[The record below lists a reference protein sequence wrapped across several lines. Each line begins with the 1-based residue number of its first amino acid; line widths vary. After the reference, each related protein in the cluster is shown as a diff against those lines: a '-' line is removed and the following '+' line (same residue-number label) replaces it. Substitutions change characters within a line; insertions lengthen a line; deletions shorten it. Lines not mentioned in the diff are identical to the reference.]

1 MRTSGFLTWLL
12 ALAIALVATQVHAE
26 VSVPAHMQA
35 QLLVKV
41 AAFDRNFAARAGE
54 NALILL
60 VQKPGEPESVQ
71 LAQQMAAELRDL
83 ADIAG
88 VPKTV
93 DVVSFKDA
101 TTLGATCKS
110 RKPALVYLS
119 AGLDR
124 EAAAIATAL
133 AGADVLSVG
142 ASGAHAENG
151 AVIGF
156 DLEGAKTK
164 IVVNLRAAKAQN
176 VALRSNILKL
186 ARIVGS

>member
-1 MRTSGFLTWLL
+1 ME
-12 ALAIALVATQVHAE
+12 I
-26 VSVPAHMQA
+26 
-35 QLLVKV
+35 
-41 AAFDRNFAARAGE
+41 
-54 NALILL
+54 I
-60 VQKPGEPESVQ
+60 
-71 LAQQMAAELRDL
+71 
-83 ADIAG
+83 
-88 VPKTV
+88 
-93 DVVSFKDA
+93 SFKDA
-101 TTLGATCKS
+101 TALAATCKS

-124 EAAAIATAL
+124 DAAAIAGAL

-176 VALRSNILKL
+176 AALRSNILKL